1 MKNLYERIYERSNIK
16 MKGYTAVQKKL
27 LIVIYTLWKKDEA
40 FDQNYQDKTS
50 GEVELEPSF
59 ALVPKEPAKA
69 FDKEEKIKPGQQKI
83 TPDKTRVTQDKHPSK
98 HRRMPSFA

>member
-1 MKNLYERIYERSNIK
+1 

-40 FDQNYQDKTS
+40 FDQNYQDKIS
-50 GEVELEPSF
+50 GEVQLEPSF
-59 ALVPKEPAKA
+59 ASVPKELAKA
-69 FDKEEKIKPGQQKI
+69 FDEKGKAKIGKQKI